1 MIDINCDMGELNEL
15 MDDGTYESLMDH
27 VTSINVACG
36 GHAGDDVM
44 MNTMVELAKAKKV
57 NLGAHPSY
65 PDKENFGRYEID
77 ISISDLKD
85 SISTQIINL
94 IDIANKNGSELS
106 HVKPHGALYNK
117 AAEDKGLAMLIG
129 EVVKSIDPL
138 LPIMCLAG
146 SQMITVLE
154 SIGLKAIPE
163 SFADRTYEPDGT
175 LRKRSYSNALISNPQ
190 IASKQ
195 AFNIYY
201 KKRIIAH
208 EGSEFSI
215 DSETICI
222 HSDTENALK
231 IAKAVKQKLIR
242 S

>member
-27 VTSINVACG
+27 VSSINVACG

-44 MNTMVELAKAKKV
+44 MNTMVELAKSKKV
-57 NLGAHPSY
+57 NIGAHPSY

-146 SQMITVLE
+146 SQMIPVLE
-154 SIGLKAIPE
+154 SIGLKAMPE

-175 LRKRSYSNALISNPQ
+175 LRKRSYSNALINKPQ

>member
-44 MNTMVELAKAKKV
+44 MNTMVELAKGKKV
-57 NLGAHPSY
+57 NIGAHPSY
-65 PDKENFGRYEID
+65 PDKENFGRKEID
-77 ISISDLKD
+77 ISISALKN

-94 IDIANKNGSELS
+94 MDITNKHSSELS

-154 SIGLKAIPE
+154 SIGLKAMPE

-175 LRKRSYSNALISNPQ
+175 LRKRSYSNALINNAQ
-190 IASKQ
+190 IAAKQ
-195 AFNIYY
+195 AYNLCYN
-201 KKRIIAH
+201 KRIIAH

-215 DSETICI
+215 DSKTICI
-222 HSDTENALK
+222 HSDTKNALK

>member
-44 MNTMVELAKAKKV
+44 MNTMVELAKDKKV
-57 NLGAHPSY
+57 NIGAHPSY

-154 SIGLKAIPE
+154 SIGLKAMPE

-175 LRKRSYSNALISNPQ
+175 LRKRSYSNALINNPQ

>member
-44 MNTMVELAKAKKV
+44 MNTMVELAKGKKV
-57 NLGAHPSY
+57 NIGAHPSY

-154 SIGLKAIPE
+154 SIGLKAMPE

-175 LRKRSYSNALISNPQ
+175 LRKRSYSNALINNPQ

-195 AFNIYY
+195 AYNIYY

>member
-15 MDDGTYESLMDH
+15 MDDGTYEALMDH

-44 MNTMVELAKAKKV
+44 MNTMVELAKGKKV
-57 NLGAHPSY
+57 NIGAHPSY

-138 LPIMCLAG
+138 LPILCLAG

-154 SIGLKAIPE
+154 SIGLKAMPE

-175 LRKRSYSNALISNPQ
+175 LRKRSYSNALINNPQ

>member
-15 MDDGTYESLMDH
+15 MDDGTYESLMNH

-154 SIGLKAIPE
+154 SIGLKAMPE

-175 LRKRSYSNALISNPQ
+175 LRKRSYSNALINKPQ
-190 IASKQ
+190 IAAKQ

>member
-36 GHAGDDVM
+36 GHAGDNVM
-44 MNTMVELAKAKKV
+44 MNTMVKLAKDKKI
-57 NLGAHPSY
+57 NIGAHPSY
-65 PDKENFGRYEID
+65 PDKENFGRNEID
-77 ISISDLKD
+77 ISIPALKD

-154 SIGLKAIPE
+154 SIGLKAMPE

-175 LRKRSYSNALISNPQ
+175 LRKRSYSNALIDNPQ
-190 IASKQ
+190 IACEQ

>member
-15 MDDGTYESLMDH
+15 MDDGTYEALMDH

-44 MNTMVELAKAKKV
+44 MNTMIELAKGKKV
-57 NLGAHPSY
+57 NIGAHPSY

-138 LPIMCLAG
+138 LPILCLAG

-154 SIGLKAIPE
+154 SIGLKAMPE

-175 LRKRSYSNALISNPQ
+175 LRKRSYSNALINNPQ

>member
-44 MNTMVELAKAKKV
+44 MNTMVELAKGKKV
-57 NLGAHPSY
+57 NIGAHPSY

-94 IDIANKNGSELS
+94 KDIANKHGSELS

-154 SIGLKAIPE
+154 SIGLKAMPE

>member
-154 SIGLKAIPE
+154 SIGLKAMPE

-175 LRKRSYSNALISNPQ
+175 LRKRSYSNALINSPQ
-190 IASKQ
+190 KSSKQ

>member
-1 MIDINCDMGELNEL
+1 M
-15 MDDGTYESLMDH
+15 
-27 VTSINVACG
+27 
-36 GHAGDDVM
+36 
-44 MNTMVELAKAKKV
+44 
-57 NLGAHPSY
+57 
-65 PDKENFGRYEID
+65 
-77 ISISDLKD
+77 
-85 SISTQIINL
+85 
-94 IDIANKNGSELS
+94 S

-154 SIGLKAIPE
+154 SIGLKAMPE
-163 SFADRTYEPDGT
+163 SFADRTYESDGT
-175 LRKRSYSNALISNPQ
+175 LRKRSYSNALINNPQ
-190 IASKQ
+190 IAAKQ

-201 KKRIIAH
+201 KKKIIAH
-208 EGSEFSI
+208 EGSKFSI
-215 DSETICI
+215 DSKTICI

>member
-154 SIGLKAIPE
+154 SIGLKAMPE

-175 LRKRSYSNALISNPQ
+175 LRKRSYSNALINKSQ

>member
-36 GHAGDDVM
+36 GHAGDDAM
-44 MNTMVELAKAKKV
+44 MNTMVKLAKDKKI
-57 NLGAHPSY
+57 NIGAHPSY

-154 SIGLKAIPE
+154 SIGLKPMPE

-175 LRKRSYSNALISNPQ
+175 LRKRSYSNALINNAQ

-195 AFNIYY
+195 AYNLCYN
-201 KKRIIAH
+201 KRIIAH

-215 DSETICI
+215 DSKTICI
-222 HSDTENALK
+222 HSDTKNALK